1 MKSERRHELQNNELA
16 AIYDQY
22 ADQIKLGSKIGAV
35 AVGVLVIG
43 IAVWAYS
50 SNSEQTKLAQGWEA
64 LDEALSGTTADT
76 EALTEMADEY
86 QGSPAGHWARKTAA
100 DRTLATGI
108 QELRMNRED
117 ATKKINDAIEI
128 YKDVENQGGTML
140 QQQVFL
146 GLGKA
151 YESLSDVDQAKT
163 YYQKTIAKDSA
174 SALGKY
180 AEERMAFLSN
190 ENNVAF
196 LDWFAKQ
203 KPRPPAMPS
212 VPGMTPGGA
221 GNDLPAAPDISLDG
235 DGISFE
241 GIGSSLDNKNPPAE
255 APAEAPPAEAPAEA
269 PPAEAPAE
277 TPAETPP
284 AEGPAEAP
292 AENPPAEKP
301 DAEGAATDESS
312 TSESSEPAPPS
323 DDAGSD
329 ANADA
334 ATDAPE

>member
-255 APAEAPPAEAPAEA
+255 APAEAPPAEAPAE
-269 PPAEAPAE
+269 